1 MSGAHVFSNA
11 HDIAVSG
18 GTFYTANTVSGTVRY
33 LLSKLMAWMLA
44 DPYQQRQ

>member
-11 HDIAVSG
+11 HDFAVSG
-18 GTFYTANTVSGTVRY
+18 GTFYAANTVSGTARY

-44 DPYQQRQ
+44 DPHQQRQ